1 MERTKIS
8 SAQFFIAM
16 FVSRV
21 VVTIAL
27 NAHYTGGENMLD
39 TIFSYLIAMAIGA
52 VLAVPIWM
60 ALGRSGERGVPE
72 LAMENMGWA
81 GRLVPICYG
90 LYFVLVGGTSLA
102 LFQIFLM
109 DTVNPGFSA
118 GMVITALVGVALYGA
133 MRGIETV
140 ARCATCVFVV
150 LLLGCGLVFSIVAR
164 RFSLDNL
171 EPLFCGGL
179 SQTGQGVV
187 LFLART
193 SIFADMAV
201 LLPQVKGRKKL
212 GFFGWMAGTSLFVG
226 VTVLLIVGCL
236 GRYAYTQ
243 NFPVYVLASITEV
256 RSLQRLDAVFTGV
269 WMMGLVIKLACDLYA
284 CRVCFSA
291 LTKRK
296 EPKWAHWATGVAVL
310 VLALAIAGQSRMQR
324 WFLDTKFLF
333 WCTVI
338 SGGAIPLIIWAA
350 GALGRKRR
358 GK

>member
-39 TIFSYLIAMAIGA
+39 TIFSYLAAMALGA
-52 VLAVPIWM
+52 VLAVPIWL
-60 ALGRSGERGVPE
+60 AVGKGSSVPE
-72 LAMENMGWA
+72 LALENMGWA
-81 GRLVPICYG
+81 GRLVPVCYG

-118 GMVITALVGVALYGA
+118 GLVIAALVGVALYGA
-133 MRGIETV
+133 LRGIETV

-150 LLLGCGLVFSIVAR
+150 LLLGCGLVFSIVSR
-164 RFSLDNL
+164 RFSPDNL
-171 EPLFCGGL
+171 EPLFSGGI
-179 SQTGQGVV
+179 SQAGHGVL

-212 GFFGWMAGTSLFVG
+212 GFAGWMLGTSLFVG

-284 CRVCFSA
+284 CRVCFSL

-296 EPKWAHWATGVAVL
+296 EPQWALWVTAGAVL
-310 VLALAIAGQSRMQR
+310 ILALAVVRYSQVQK
-324 WFLDTKFLF
+324 WFLDTNFLF

-338 SGGAIPLIIWAA
+338 SGGVLPLAVWVS
-350 GALGRKRR
+350 GAVRRKGRR